1 MKQLMVHIILML
13 FCLTAFSQTEIDKQ
27 TIQQQYEV
35 ALEKLV
41 QIATTPTPLSFK
53 KAVFTVENAY
63 WDNELDYELFN
74 KQINTYTQLC
84 KAIIQSR
91 DLLYNEEDKEKVKIH
106 AAIFWALT
114 DTIPIQFGDEVVK
127 HEPFTYDFEDFFG
140 QKDWSKMF
148 VIKLLNTKTGNCHSL
163 PYLYKILAEELG
175 EEAYLSLAP
184 NHIYIKL
191 KNKQNGWYNTELTSG
206 IFPIDAWLKSS
217 GYIHMDA
224 IRNGIFMD
232 TLGQQQSIA
241 LCMLDLAQGYEKKL
255 GINDG
260 QFILKACETALKY
273 YPNYVNA
280 MLMKAETQRKIITER
295 MKVAGAETISELFIY
310 SSATQ
315 ELFNDMEQTYAKIHQ
330 LGYRKMPEQ
339 MYIDWL
345 VSLQENKEKYQ
356 NKKII
361 NFTTNTH

>member
-1 MKQLMVHIILML
+1 MKQLLVHITLMFFSL
-13 FCLTAFSQTEIDKQ
+13 AAFSQSEIDKQ
-27 TIQQQYEV
+27 TIIKRYKA
-35 ALEKLV
+35 ALDELT
-41 QIATTPTPLSFK
+41 QLATSTEPLSFK
-53 KAVFTVENAY
+53 KAVFTVENTY

-74 KQINTYTQLC
+74 QQIENYTKFC
-84 KAIIQSR
+84 KAIINSR
-91 DLLYNEEDKEKVKIH
+91 DLLYNEDDKEQVKVH

-114 DTIPIQFGDEVVK
+114 DTIPIQFGNEIVK

-140 QKDWSKMF
+140 HKDWSKMF
-148 VIKLLNTKTGNCHSL
+148 VVKLLNTKSGNCHSM

-191 KNKQNGWYNTELTSG
+191 KNKNSGWYNTELTSG

-217 GYIHMDA
+217 GYIHMNA

-241 LCMLDLAQGYEKKL
+241 LCMIDLAQGYEKKL

-260 QFILKACETALKY
+260 KFILKACDIALKY
-273 YPNYVNA
+273 YPNYINA
-280 MLMKAETQRKIITER
+280 LIIKAETQRKLIAQQAKI
-295 MKVAGAETISELFIY
+295 AGVESISELFIY

-315 ELFNDMEQTYAKIHQ
+315 ELFNDMEQTYSKIHQ

-345 VSLQENKEKYQ
+345 VSLEKNKEQYQ

-361 NFTTNTH
+361 NFNSQ

>member
-1 MKQLMVHIILML
+1 MKQFFVHIALLL
-13 FCLTAFSQTEIDKQ
+13 FSLSAFSQQEIDKQ
-27 TIQQQYEV
+27 AIIQRYEA
-35 ALEKLV
+35 ALKELN
-41 QIATTPTPLSFK
+41 AMEEGTTPLSFK
-53 KAVFTVENAY
+53 KAVFTVENTY

-74 KQINTYTQLC
+74 KQINSYTQFC

-91 DLLYNEEDKEKVKIH
+91 DLLYNEDDKEKVKIH
-106 AAIFWALT
+106 AAIFWALK
-114 DTIPIQFGDEVVK
+114 DTLPIQFGNEIVK

-140 QKDWSKMF
+140 EKDWSKMF
-148 VIKLLNTKTGNCHSL
+148 VIKLLNTKKGNCHSL

-241 LCMLDLAQGYEKKL
+241 LCMMDLAQGYEKKL

-260 QFILKACETALKY
+260 QFILKACDIALKY

-280 MLMKAETQRKIITER
+280 MLLKAETQRKLISQQAKT
-295 MKVAGAETISELFIY
+295 AGAENISELFIY
-310 SSATQ
+310 SSAAE
-315 ELFNDMEQTYAKIHQ
+315 ELFNDMEQTYVKIHQ

-339 MYIDWL
+339 MYMDWL
-345 VSLQENKEKYQ
+345 VSLEENKEKYQ
-356 NKKII
+356 NKKIA
-361 NFTTNTH
+361 NFTNTQ

>member
-1 MKQLMVHIILML
+1 MKILFIHIALL
-13 FCLTAFSQTEIDKQ
+13 FSIVTVFGQTEIDKQ
-27 TIQQQYEV
+27 AIQQRYEV
-35 ALEKLV
+35 ALEELV
-41 QIATTPTPLSFK
+41 QTATSPTPLSFK
-53 KAVFTVENAY
+53 KAVFTVENTY
-63 WDNELDYELFN
+63 WDNELDYNLFN
-74 KQINTYTQLC
+74 QQIESYTKFC
-84 KAIIQSR
+84 KAIIRSR
-91 DLLYNEEDKEKVKIH
+91 DLLYEEDDKEKVKVH

-114 DTIPIQFGDEVVK
+114 DTIPIQFGDEIVN

-175 EEAYLSLAP
+175 EEAYLSIAP

-191 KNKQNGWYNTELTSG
+191 RNKKSGWYNTELTSG

-241 LCMLDLAQGYEKKL
+241 LCMIDLAQGYEKKL
-255 GINDG
+255 GIDDG
-260 QFILKACETALKY
+260 QFILKACETALIY

-280 MLMKAETQRKIITER
+280 MLMKAETQRKIITQR
-295 MKVAGAETISELFIY
+295 MKAAGAETISELFIY

-345 VSLQENKEKYQ
+345 VSLEENKEKYQ
-356 NKKII
+356 NKKIT
-361 NFTTNTH
+361 NFTINTH